1 MNLLTDEEG
10 RLAVERARELVES
23 VVQRKPVADI
33 SYPPVFETPRG
44 VFVTLTEFG
53 DLRGCIGIPYPVM
66 PLAEALEDAAVS
78 ASVRDPRFQPVGPDE
93 LADIA
98 VEVTI
103 LTPPEEL
110 TCPPPERWQHTQPDL
125 HQSRTPPLRLAGKN
139 LHRPHLRRP
148 DLLRTPVDK
157 RQPSSISKAYTTLSM
172 TAHGA
177 SVKNMMSLMASRI
190 DAIAQMIAT
199 GEIDAFLN

>member
-66 PLAEALEDAAVS
+66 PLAESLEDAAVS
-78 ASVRDPRFQPVGPDE
+78 AAVRDPRFRPVGPDE

-110 TCPPPERWQHTQPDL
+110 TCPPPERWQHIEVGRHGLIVKAGSRSGLLLPQVGSEYGWTPSEFLSQTCIKAGLPPSVWREKTCTVL
-125 HQSRTPPLRLAGKN
+125 TFEGQIFSEHQ
-139 LHRPHLRRP
+139 
-148 DLLRTPVDK
+148 
-157 RQPSSISKAYTTLSM
+157 
-172 TAHGA
+172 
-177 SVKNMMSLMASRI
+177 
-190 DAIAQMIAT
+190 
-199 GEIDAFLN
+199 